1 MKKKINKRSSTNR
14 KWDVA
19 SLLPIAVEAIESF
32 IRQNSEPRYKFKWG
46 IISNGV
52 DAAETDK
59 AMLIEGPRNL

>member
-1 MKKKINKRSSTNR
+1 MGC
-14 KWDVA
+14 A
-19 SLLPIAVEAIESF
+19 LLTPIAVEAIESF

-59 AMLIEGPRNL
+59 AMLIEITGNL